1 MAAVEQLPLLELFLV
16 PLLLFIVQYFFL
28 ADAFVLLNASEDS
41 TISHQF
47 RASRMNSDGLIVK
60 SKVLNS
66 YQRFLYY

>member
-1 MAAVEQLPLLELFLV
+1 MAAVEQLPLLEVLFV
-16 PLLLFIVQYFFL
+16 SVLLFIMQYFFL

-47 RASRMNSDGLIVK
+47 RASRMSSDGLIVK